1 MLVVQSYY
9 TIMFM
14 PIIMTNINN
23 FILPMSNLITKFII
37 TITIIIT
44 TTLAITLSITITL
57 TITITITQVLFI
69 TKGFI
74 RNFNI
79 FKLPLLYSNSLIG
92 SRDRVD
98 EMIIIIQIKFAE
110 ENIMM
115 IKVNLIAIILIRN
128 STVILAIMKSI
139 CSNYLIVLLFNIT
152 LILVVLN
159 KIITWSILEKDI
171 HFLILYFIM
180 KLNTLLINKLLV
192 FWSQIAFK
200 KVHFIIFILDFVR
213 LIYSLISFTFIL

>member
-1 MLVVQSYY
+1 MIANFNIVIINNYSTDTTKFVLVVQSYY

-37 TITIIIT
+37 TITT
-44 TTLAITLSITITL
+44 VAIPLSITITL

-92 SRDRVD
+92 SHNRVD

-139 CSNYLIVLLFNIT
+139 CSNYLIVILFNIT

-159 KIITWSILEKDI
+159 KIIT
-171 HFLILYFIM
+171 
-180 KLNTLLINKLLV
+180 
-192 FWSQIAFK
+192 
-200 KVHFIIFILDFVR
+200 
-213 LIYSLISFTFIL
+213 

>member
-1 MLVVQSYY
+1 MIANFNIVIINNYSTDTTKFVLVVQSYY

-92 SRDRVD
+92 SHNRVD

-139 CSNYLIVLLFNIT
+139 CSNYLIVILFNIT

-159 KIITWSILEKDI
+159 KIIT
-171 HFLILYFIM
+171 
-180 KLNTLLINKLLV
+180 
-192 FWSQIAFK
+192 
-200 KVHFIIFILDFVR
+200 
-213 LIYSLISFTFIL
+213 